1 MVLVT
6 TVMYKRHNM
15 SFDFHEDHPN
25 FTEET
30 LKVRI
35 LKKNIY
41 CKHCHLK
48 FKPDM
53 AVVRL
58 RG

>member
-1 MVLVT
+1 MVLVN
-6 TVMYKRHNM
+6 TVMYKRHM

-35 LKKNIY
+35 LKKN
-41 CKHCHLK
+41 L
-48 FKPDM
+48 
-53 AVVRL
+53 L
-58 RG
+58 